1 MYLYLSRYCQILPQP
16 FVYIEYAP
24 PVYYLHLD
32 KVHLIS
38 SAGSLVRGLKVWFG
52 LQDQQ
57 LTPQSSFLTHHEH
70 VCTSDVSLSE
80 SFTISCT
87 FESWNFFQFLAF
99 LDDLWPESS
108 RNAKKLVTLSK
119 VWLIVK
125 LSDTR
130 CTVEVHLH
138 VDIGMSKSQ
147 VLR

>member
-38 SAGSLVRGLKVWFG
+38 SAWSLVSGLKVWFG

-57 LTPQSSFLTHHEH
+57 LTPKSSFLTHHEH
-70 VCTSDVSLSE
+70 VPLMWVYLKVLLLVALLRVE
-80 SFTISCT
+80 I
-87 FESWNFFQFLAF
+87 FFQFLAF

-108 RNAKKLVTLSK
+108 RNAKKLRK
-119 VWLIVK
+119 
-125 LSDTR
+125 D
-130 CTVEVHLH
+130 
-138 VDIGMSKSQ
+138 
-147 VLR
+147 

>member
-57 LTPQSSFLTHHEH
+57 LTPQSSFLTYHEY
-70 VCTSDVSLSE
+70 VLLMWVYLKVLLWELKFFSIFGISWWSLAW
-80 SFTISCT
+80 IIKK
-87 FESWNFFQFLAF
+87 WKKI
-99 LDDLWPESS
+99 
-108 RNAKKLVTLSK
+108 AKKLVTLSK

-125 LSDTR
+125 LSDR
-130 CTVEVHLH
+130 CTAEV
-138 VDIGMSKSQ
+138 Q
-147 VLR
+147 PPCR

>member
-38 SAGSLVRGLKVWFG
+38 SARSLVSGLKVWFG

-57 LTPQSSFLTHHEH
+57 LTPQSSFLTHHEN
-70 VCTSDVSLSE
+70 VLLMWVYLKVLSWIFFSIFGISWWSLAW
-80 SFTISCT
+80 IIKKCKKI
-87 FESWNFFQFLAF
+87 
-99 LDDLWPESS
+99 
-108 RNAKKLVTLSK
+108 AKRFVTLSK

-130 CTVEVHLH
+130 CTAEVHLH
-138 VDIGMSKSQ
+138 VDRY
-147 VLR
+147 V

>member
-38 SAGSLVRGLKVWFG
+38 SAGSLVSGLKVWFG

-57 LTPQSSFLTHHEH
+57 LTPQSSFPYTPWT
-70 VCTSDVSLSE
+70 CTSDVGLSE

-87 FESWNFFQFLAF
+87 FESWNFFSIFGISWWSLA
-99 LDDLWPESS
+99 WIIKKCKKI
-108 RNAKKLVTLSK
+108 AKRLVTLSK

-130 CTVEVHLH
+130 CTTAEVHLH
-138 VDIGMSKSQ
+138 VDRY
-147 VLR
+147 V

>member
-38 SAGSLVRGLKVWFG
+38 SAWSLVSGLKVWFG

-57 LTPQSSFLTHHEH
+57 LTPKSSFLTHHEH
-70 VCTSDVSLSE
+70 VLLMWVYLKILLLVALLRVE
-80 SFTISCT
+80 
-87 FESWNFFQFLAF
+87 NFFSIFGISWWSLA
-99 LDDLWPESS
+99 WIIKKCKKI
-108 RNAKKLVTLSK
+108 AKRLVTLSK

-130 CTVEVHLH
+130 CTAEVHLH
-138 VDIGMSKSQ
+138 VDRY
-147 VLR
+147 V